1 VTRPWRWVA
10 GVAGLI
16 GVMTACQERLTSP
29 ADCPALCPGGTIQVF
44 DTLVTAVALRDSSFP
59 AHKDSAN
66 GYVARG
72 QGSALLVSSG
82 FAASEDRAVYR
93 FNARGD
99 SIVVR
104 DTLRAYTVDS
114 VLVNL
119 TLVARDTLVDGLKV
133 YLYRLPSTVD
143 STVTFDDVESQLV
156 EANLVDSIVVPDT
169 LNKGAIHTIL
179 RGVDVDRLRLPPGGD
194 SVLAL
199 GLRMAAATPTGIRVG
214 ALASGTAASFTS
226 YVTVDVPDTG
236 SVRNQTLT
244 RSTNF
249 NTFVTQNPIVPDD
262 TLLTVGGEPSSRAL
276 VRFGLTNGFLDSTTI
291 VRATLELT
299 PVRPIIGLPTDPSV
313 IQTLAVIGD
322 LGAKSPVAN
331 TASDLA
337 SGFIRQDTL
346 PTVQSDTLRID
357 VTRIVQLWQRT
368 RTRPQ
373 SVFLG
378 LTPEGASFARAVF
391 FSTRSSSGGVLVAP
405 RLRITF
411 QRSFPF
417 ETP

>member
-1 VTRPWRWVA
+1 MSHPWRWVT

-29 ADCPALCPGGTIQVF
+29 ADCPALCPGGPVQVF
-44 DTLVTAVALRDSSFP
+44 DTLVPAVALRDSSFP

-72 QGSALLVSSG
+72 QGAALLVSSG

-93 FNARGD
+93 FAARGD

-104 DTLRAYTVDS
+104 DTLRGYVVDS

-143 STVTFDDVESQLV
+143 STATFADIESQLV
-156 EANLVDSIVVPDT
+156 EANLIDSIAVPDT
-169 LNKGAIHTIL
+169 VNTGAMKTIL
-179 RGVDVDRLRLPPGGD
+179 RGVDVDRLRLPAGGD
-194 SVLAL
+194 SVLAF
-199 GLRMAAATPTGIRVG
+199 GLRMAASTPTGIRVG

-226 YVTVDVPDTG
+226 YLTVDIPDTG
-236 SVRNQTLT
+236 TVRHPTLT
-244 RSTNF
+244 RSTDF
-249 NTFVTQNPIVPDD
+249 NTFVTQNPVVPDD

-276 VRFGLTNGFLDSTTI
+276 LRFGLTDAFLDSTTI

-299 PVRPIIGLPTDPSV
+299 PVRPIIGLPTDPSI
-313 IQTLAVIGD
+313 IQTSAVVGD
-322 LGAKSPVAN
+322 LGAKSPVTTTVN
-331 TASDLA
+331 DLA
-337 SGFIRQDTL
+337 AGFIRQDTL
-346 PTVQSDTLRID
+346 PTVQSDTVLIEM
-357 VTRIVQLWQRT
+357 TRIVQLWQSSRS
-368 RTRPQ
+368 RPQ
-373 SVFLG
+373 SIFLR
-378 LTPEGASFARAVF
+378 LLPEGATFARAVF

-417 ETP
+417 ENP

>member
-1 VTRPWRWVA
+1 MSRPWRWVA

-29 ADCPALCPGGTIQVF
+29 ADCPALCPGGSVQVF
-44 DTLVTAVALRDSSFP
+44 DTLVPAVALRDSSFP

-104 DTLRAYTVDS
+104 DTLRAYVVDS

-119 TLVARDTLVDGLKV
+119 TLVARDTLVDGLTV

-143 STVTFDDVESQLV
+143 STVTFDGIESELI
-156 EANLVDSIVVPDT
+156 EANLIDSIVVPDT
-169 LNKGAIHTIL
+169 LNKGAIRTIL
-179 RGVDVDRLRLPPGGD
+179 HGADVDRLRLPAGGD
-194 SVLAL
+194 SVLAF
-199 GLRMAAATPTGIRVG
+199 GLRMAAVAPTGIRVG

-244 RSTNF
+244 RSTAF

-276 VRFGLTNGFLDSTTI
+276 VRFGLTNAFLDSTTI

-299 PVRPIIGLPTDPSV
+299 PVRPIIGLPTDPSFF
-313 IQTLAVIGD
+313 QTLAVIGD

-337 SGFIRQDTL
+337 AGFIRQDTL

-357 VTRIVQLWQRT
+357 VTRIVQLWQST

-378 LTPEGASFARAVF
+378 LTPEGATFARAVF
-391 FSTRSSSGGVLVAP
+391 FSTRSSSDGVLVAP
-405 RLRITF
+405 RLQITF

-417 ETP
+417 ENP